1 MNFKKYFIIFS
12 MFFLCSLDLQS
23 AYLKDLKVP
32 NFVTI
37 YVHGTTTKIGLKF
50 LGRFFKDVA
59 FGQPGLHHID
69 QLPPQALLR
78 KDALALQEGDSKRFD
93 IQHFYTF
100 GWSGKLKFKAREKD
114 GKALYDDVKQ
124 LLKDYKKQYGFYPKI
139 RLLTFS
145 HGGNVALNAV
155 GHLPFFEGED
165 VHLELVLVA
174 VPVQKVTEKLIEHPC
189 VNQSYIISSTR
200 DLLQVVD
207 FYRYEKKQYFPC
219 RFFETTKQNC
229 CQIQVMI
236 NGRGLG
242 HIDLMR
248 SFMIHL
254 PHALNYADTIT
265 KPKVYLLPDL
275 FEKAR
280 NNDQPILVTCEIED
294 PKFRF
299 YKVFNLPQV
308 VRGQRKA

>member
-1 MNFKKYFIIFS
+1 MNFKKFCIVFS
-12 MFFLCSLDLQS
+12 VFFLWSFDVQS
-23 AYLKDLKVP
+23 AHLKTLKAP
-32 NFVTI
+32 DFVTI
-37 YVHGTTTKIGLKF
+37 YVHGTTTKLGLKF

-69 QLPPQALLR
+69 ELPAQALLR
-78 KDALALQEGDSKRFD
+78 KDALTLQEGDPKRFD
-93 IQHFYTF
+93 AQHFYTF

-114 GKALYDDVKQ
+114 GKALYEDIKK

-145 HGGNVALNAV
+145 HGGNVALHMAE
-155 GHLPFFEGED
+155 HLPFFEGEH

-189 VNQSYIISSTR
+189 IDQSYVISSTR

-248 SFMIHL
+248 SFMVHL
-254 PHALNYADTIT
+254 PQALNYADKLT
-265 KPKVYLLPDL
+265 KQKVCLLPDL
-275 FEKAR
+275 FTKPCYD
-280 NNDQPILVTCEIED
+280 DQPVLVTCEIED

-299 YKVFNLPQV
+299 YNVFNLPQV
-308 VRGQRKA
+308 VRGQRKV